1 MKIKVIV
8 LLILSFTSVLAQ
20 KTKLA
25 TADKKFDNL
34 AYIDAIEIYEKVALK
49 GYKSTELFQKLG
61 NSYYFNANLVEA
73 NKWYGELFALG
84 QEVEPEYYFRYAQTL
99 KSTGDYKKANEYLAL
114 FSQKT
119 ASDNRAKIFTSN
131 KDYLSEI
138 KKNSGRQNIED
149 AGINSEYSDYGGAF
163 YKDNFIFTSA
173 RDTGGVSVVK
183 HKWTNASFYNLY
195 SATVT
200 SEGYLVNPEPMS
212 RKVNSKFNESSSV
225 FTKDGNTMYF
235 TRNNFL
241 NGKQKTDAS
250 KTTLLKLYKASKLE
264 DGQWGN
270 VIELPFNSNDYS
282 CAHPALSPDDKILYF
297 ASNMPGS
304 VGQSDIFKVTIN
316 NDGSFGKP
324 ESLGGG
330 INTEARETFPFVT
343 DDNEIFFSSDGQLG
357 LGGLDVF
364 SIKIFQDGSMS
375 KVYNVGSPVNSPKD
389 DFSYIF
395 DTKSKFGF
403 FSSNRDGGK
412 GNDDIYKFV
421 ETIPLPYNCKQVV
434 SGVIQDEETK
444 QIVANAKVTLFDEDM
459 NVINGMI
466 ANENGEYKFEGLDCE
481 KTYFVRAESNDYE
494 TVETSIVSGSTP
506 GETIVTL
513 PLNKRVK
520 KVGVGSDLAKTFNIR
535 IIYFDLDKSNIRQD
549 AALDLE
555 KILAV
560 MKQYPSMKIDVRSH
574 TDCRQTAKYNL
585 ALSDKRAKS
594 TIAWL
599 IKNGISPDRLT
610 GKGYGES
617 QLINDCGCE
626 PKNDSKCSEV
636 EHQANR
642 RSEFIITAM

>member
-241 NGKQKTDAS
+241 NGKQKTDDS

-364 SIKIFQDGSMS
+364 SMKIFQDGSMS

-513 PLNKRVK
+513 PINKRFK

-574 TDCRQTAKYNL
+574 TDCRQTEKYNL

-642 RSEFIITAM
+642 RSEFIIIAM

>member
-560 MKQYPSMKIDVRSH
+560 MKEYPSMKIDVRSH